1 MSGRI
6 TECLRSLGEGP
17 RVHEP
22 TCLPPV
28 QTQAQHLF
36 VDLQIST
43 YLHLCLS
50 PTRRSSL
57 LGPRASSSPE
67 ARASFTI
74 IEFNPFFFQM
84 ENLRPREGKQ
94 FVAGHAELVTDNG
107 LELTALPGS
116 LLLFLSFSASYPPL
130 SYSSNCSFPR
140 TTWS

>member
-1 MSGRI
+1 MSGRV

-74 IEFNPFFFQM
+74 IKFNPFFFQM

-94 FVAGHAELVTDNG
+94 FVQVTQ
-107 LELTALPGS
+107 S
-116 LLLFLSFSASYPPL
+116 
-130 SYSSNCSFPR
+130 
-140 TTWS
+140 